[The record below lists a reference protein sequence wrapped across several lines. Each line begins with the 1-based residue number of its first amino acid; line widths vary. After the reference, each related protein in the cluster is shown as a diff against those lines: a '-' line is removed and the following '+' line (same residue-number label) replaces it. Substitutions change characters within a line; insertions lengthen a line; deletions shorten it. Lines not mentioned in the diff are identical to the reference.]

1 MPDHIDENAINAFTD
16 GSSYSNPRRG
26 GMGMVF
32 VVVDE
37 NGDEV
42 QHDYCPPGYA
52 SATNNQM
59 ELQACV
65 EALEFLASRY
75 SPIDVSQYSKIIINT
90 DSRYVVD
97 NLKTAMFV
105 WSRSKWTLR
114 GGAPVA
120 NAQLWKKLLKRIG
133 GAGKRVE
140 INWVK
145 GHKAS
150 QGNKASDKLAKQS
163 AKGSLRDPLT
173 QVSVRRKKTTSSVEI
188 GSVRPSNQRL
198 SVRIITC
205 EYLRVQHVWKY
216 KYEVMSPAS
225 PFFGKVDNAFSD
237 LPLRDGH
244 TYFVLMNDDAGNPR
258 FRALIREIVKK

>member
-37 NGDEV
+37 DGNEV

-65 EALEFLASRY
+65 EALEYLATRHC
-75 SPIDVSQYSKIIINT
+75 PIDVEQYTKIIINT
-90 DSRYVVD
+90 DSRYVVE
-97 NLKTAMFV
+97 NWNRAKYEWPRT
-105 WSRSKWTLR
+105 KWNLR

-120 NAQLWKKLLKRIG
+120 NAQIWKLLLKRI
-133 GAGKRVE
+133 AKSRKRVE
-140 INWVK
+140 VNWVK
-145 GHKAS
+145 GHKSSA
-150 QGNKASDKLAKQS
+150 GNKAADKLAKQS
-163 AKGSLRDPLT
+163 AKGGLRDPLT
-173 QVSVRRKKTTSSVEI
+173 QVSVRRKKTSNSVEI
-188 GSVRPSNQRL
+188 GSVRPSNQKIG
-198 SVRIITC
+198 VRIITC
-205 EYLRVQHVWKY
+205 ERLRVQHLWKY
-216 KYEVMSPAS
+216 KYEVTTPKS
-225 PFFGKVDNAFSD
+225 PFFGKVDVAFSE

-244 TYFVLMNDDAGNPR
+244 TYLVLLNDDAGNPR
-258 FRALIREIVKK
+258 FRSLIREIGKK